1 MDADTGRGAVVR
13 CQGRKPC
20 MNIQFLVVIV
30 ANAERHN
37 EVLTAVDRLAASDDM
52 LLLDLSIMKYFG
64 ERLSCRSP

>member
-1 MDADTGRGAVVR
+1 
-13 CQGRKPC
+13 

-64 ERLSCRSP
+64 ERLSCRNT